1 MFTVKLKDGTTFSAT
16 AIEESYRP
24 EYNGQAH
31 VSLTIQNSDAGKD
44 IDLDNL
50 KSTLT
55 AEVLNSIQVY
65 TSADA
70 KDPVKTYTG
79 YQYVRYLT
87 NRLQPDG
94 KTLLDMNFTKEDLTQ
109 A

>member
-1 MFTVKLKDGTTFSAT
+1 MFTVKLKDGTAISAT
-16 AIEESYRP
+16 SVEESYRP
-24 EYNGQAH
+24 EHDGATH
-31 VSLTIQNSDAGKD
+31 IALTVQNSDVGS
-44 IDLDNL
+44 DLPLDTL
-50 KSTLT
+50 STKLT
-55 AEVLNSIQVY
+55 PDALSSIQVY

-94 KTLLDMNFTKEDLTQ
+94 KTLLDMNFTKEDLAQ